1 MESVGW
7 AAAALSALGGVI
19 VVVSYVLDQ
28 VPVLVT
34 KAERAIAALRRLRA
48 IWRASDKPTQ
58 ERQPSP
64 EEEGSESAGR
74 RL

>member
-28 VPVLVT
+28 VPVLSA

-48 IWRASDKPTQ
+48 TWRASDKPAQ
-58 ERQPSP
+58 ERQPSYD
-64 EEEGSESAGR
+64 EEEREYAGR
-74 RL
+74 RS